1 MKYVAQLHIFWH
13 KEAQIKGCKAFSKTS
28 CIVYSKPGHPQ
39 SSYLL
44 GYKTITLTPATIS
57 GAINFCL
64 CLTMDDYGLQLNT
77 LFCVTCHNA
86 TTKSEEQKLTKSVD
100 PSSTTPL
107 VVGTHT
113 MVCNNN
119 KVLKNP
125 L

>member
-13 KEAQIKGCKAFSKTS
+13 EEAQIKGCKAFSKTS
-28 CIVYSKPGHPQ
+28 CIIDSKPGHPQ

-44 GYKTITLTPATIS
+44 SQKKITLIPATYS

-64 CLTMDDYGLQLNT
+64 CLTKDDYSRQLNT
-77 LFCVTCHNA
+77 LLCVTCHNA
-86 TTKSEEQKLTKSVD
+86 TRKSDEQKLTKSVD

-113 MVCNNN
+113 MVCKNNN
-119 KVLKNP
+119 ILNNP